1 MEHSKSF
8 DTLQYYSENYG
19 IGDDVHVDDICG
31 LTIGPV
37 KDMGLDFE
45 LQEICQTVPD
55 YSLPRN
61 HDGVIPHPTRAP
73 LTFGAS
79 FLLT

>member
-8 DTLQYYSENYG
+8 DTLQYYSKNYG

-45 LQEICQTVPD
+45 LQDKCQTIR
-55 YSLPRN
+55 YR
-61 HDGVIPHPTRAP
+61 GITMAR
-73 LTFGAS
+73 S
-79 FLLT
+79 FRSDTTLHLYPIE